1 MNLLVGGSE
10 RRSSLKLV
18 EDKRFSSPCKDFPP
32 EVTIPTALNGV
43 QILVNPEEIKGSP
56 GIGPTQQVFD
66 LLVGMNTLFLLALA
80 PWATN
85 LLTTYGMVE
94 PILR

>member
-32 EVTIPTALNGV
+32 EVTVPTALNGV

-56 GIGPTQQVFD
+56 RIGPTQQVFD
-66 LLVGMNTLFLLALA
+66 LLVPAGLGIVGNEPLDNVWDGRAYFTL
-80 PWATN
+80 
-85 LLTTYGMVE
+85 V
-94 PILR
+94 